1 MQSGIYH
8 LLTLY
13 MVPSGFLVGV
23 FVCQWVCVCVCVCVW
38 VVGGGGGWGG
48 VVGGGGGGGAVGGNV
63 VDLNVPEHFQC
74 TLFKLQIE

>member
-23 FVCQWVCVCVCVCVW
+23 FVCQWVCVCVCV
-38 VVGGGGGWGG
+38 GGD
-48 VVGGGGGGGAVGGNV
+48 V